1 MDALCYN
8 QLLRAREGVFVLDRR
23 EEGPITIISCNED
36 ITSENYEQFREQ
48 YKAAIASIGS
58 DVRLILNLTDIER
71 IASAAL
77 GLIADSYP
85 KIIAQGAKMRLV
97 AQSEEVLRLLNVTRL
112 SRVIRV
118 DPDLETAMHSFK

>member
-1 MDALCYN
+1 M
-8 QLLRAREGVFVLDRR
+8 LDRR

-36 ITSENYEQFREQ
+36 ITSENFEVFRKQ
-48 YKAAIASIGS
+48 YKAAIADLGNN
-58 DVRLILNLTDIER
+58 VRLILNLTDIER

-77 GLIADSYP
+77 GLIAASYP
-85 KIIAQGAKMRLV
+85 DIVAQGAKMRVV
-97 AQSEEVLRLLNVTRL
+97 AQSEEILRLLNVTRL